1 MFALERMRVIKRYL
15 SEHRQAEVHA
25 LSDLLDVSEV
35 TIRRDLEKLEEDGFL
50 VRTHGG
56 ALLVED
62 EASVGDEDDASVGDE
77 ANLAEASGKPQ
88 GEAPAA
94 SEGALLDDEVGRNA
108 ARLVSGGDT
117 VMIVGG
123 RLTRALARALTAKS
137 GVTVLTNDLVV
148 ARELASRSGNRVT
161 LLGGDLDPK
170 DLAVYGALTQDDL
183 QRFHVDRL
191 FAELDGFGDGM
202 ELSSSTQQKAALIRE
217 GRERAREF
225 VMLCPAD
232 RFYRN
237 AFFRFG
243 AARSGDTIVTD
254 RTLGSDA
261 KRRLFDADLRL
272 FTALD
277 VFEGSA

>member
-1 MFALERMRVIKRYL
+1 MFALERMRVIRRYL
-15 SEHRQAEVHA
+15 AEHRQAEVHA

-62 EASVGDEDDASVGDE
+62 KDPGTPAWKEE
-77 ANLAEASGKPQ
+77 PQ
-88 GEAPAA
+88 GAPA
-94 SEGALLDDEVGRNA
+94 EELLLADEIGRNA
-108 ARLVSGGDT
+108 GRLVSAGSA

-123 RLTRALARALTAKS
+123 RLTRALAKALAEKK
-137 GVTVLTNDLVV
+137 GVTVLTNDLVI
-148 ARELASRSGNRVT
+148 AQEIATQTENRVT
-161 LLGGDLDPK
+161 LLGGDLEPQE
-170 DLAVYGALTQDDL
+170 LAVYGALTQEDL
-183 QRFHVDRL
+183 QRFHVDLL

-202 ELSSSTQQKAALIRE
+202 ELSSTTQQKAALIRE
-217 GRERAREF
+217 GRSCAREF
-225 VMLCPAD
+225 VMLCRAD

-243 AARSGDTIVTD
+243 AARSGDTVVTD
-254 RTLGSDA
+254 RTLEEET
-261 KRRLFDADLRL
+261 KRRLFDANLRL